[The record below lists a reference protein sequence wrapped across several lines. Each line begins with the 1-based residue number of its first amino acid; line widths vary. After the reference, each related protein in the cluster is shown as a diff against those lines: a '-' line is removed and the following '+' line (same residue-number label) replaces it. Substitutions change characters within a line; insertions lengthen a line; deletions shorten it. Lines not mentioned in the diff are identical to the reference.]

1 MISVSKAGSYL
12 LNGTGSTVIRCC
24 TRVRGGSVATAA
36 TKTEPS
42 MNSKRD
48 NGNGI
53 RWE

>member
-1 MISVSKAGSYL
+1 MISVSKAEHYL

-24 TRVRGGSVATAA
+24 TRVRGGSVVTAA
-36 TKTEPS
+36 TRTEARV
-42 MNSKRD
+42 NSKRY